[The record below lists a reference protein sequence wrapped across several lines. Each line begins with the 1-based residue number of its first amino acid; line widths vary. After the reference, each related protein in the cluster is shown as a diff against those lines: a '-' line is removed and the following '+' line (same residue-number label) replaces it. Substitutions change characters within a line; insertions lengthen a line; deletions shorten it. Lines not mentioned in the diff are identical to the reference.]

1 MHNLLW
7 LIPLAPLV
15 GATLNGLLALTHA
28 GREKGPSEK
37 LISLIGCA
45 APLVSFAVVVQLWF
59 AMRHLSPD
67 ARLFQQTVF
76 TWIAAG
82 DVKVDVA
89 YWIDTLSMT
98 MLLVVTG
105 IGSLIHIYSSA
116 YMHGDRGFARFFA
129 YLNLF
134 MFSMLTLV
142 MAKSLPLLFV
152 GWEGVGLCSY
162 LLIGFWYKDIANA
175 AAGKKA
181 FIVNRVGDF
190 AFLLGMFILFVAA
203 KGLGNA
209 TLDIPM
215 LRDMSIVHADA
226 MTKVATAACLLLFV
240 GACGKSA
247 QIPLYVWLPDAMA
260 GPTPVSALIHAATMV
275 TAGVYMIARLS
286 FLYDLAPV
294 ASAVVATVGAATAIF
309 AATIGFAQ
317 RDIKKVLA
325 YSTVSQLGYMFLAVG
340 CGAYAAGVFH
350 LLTHAFFKACLF
362 LGAGSVIH
370 GLSGEQDMFKMGQLS
385 KHMKITWMTFVISAV
400 AIAGI
405 PPLAGFFS
413 KDEILWSAFSAHL
426 EPVWLGRVLWVV
438 GVAAAWMTAFY
449 MFRAVFLTFHGT
461 DRVSHEAK
469 HHLHE
474 SPPAMTVP
482 LVILAAGAV
491 LVGFLGVPT
500 VLGGGNTFHH
510 WLEPVFAGHIE
521 THPVGVGIN
530 TIAAPAPGMV
540 LAETEG
546 GHSSLEIILMVLS
559 VAVALSGILLAR
571 VFYLT
576 RPGLPA
582 QVTARI
588 GGLYTLVFNKYYVDE
603 LYERTIVRPGYAL
616 SDRLLYRVIDAGLID
631 GIVNGLGITARLLG
645 AVTRLAQS
653 GVVRTYAFF
662 MLIGFL
668 FLMYQLVVR

>member
-7 LIPLAPLV
+7 LIPLAPLA
-15 GATLNGLLALTHA
+15 GAALNGLLALAFA
-28 GREKGPSEK
+28 GKEKGPNEK

-45 APLVSFAVVVQLWF
+45 APLVSFAVVVKLYF
-59 AMRHLSPD
+59 AMRHLAPE
-67 ARLFQQTVF
+67 ARLFEQSVF
-76 TWIAAG
+76 SWIAAG
-82 DVKVDVA
+82 DVRVDVA
-89 YWIDTLSMT
+89 FWVDALSMT
-98 MLLVVTG
+98 MLLIVTG
-105 IGSLIHIYSSA
+105 IGSLIHIYSTA

-134 MFSMLTLV
+134 MFAMLTLV
-142 MAKSLPLLFV
+142 MARSLPLLFV

-162 LLIGFWYKDIANA
+162 LLIGFWYQDIANA

-209 TLDIPM
+209 TLDIPA
-215 LRDMSIVHADA
+215 LRDLTFVHPDA
-226 MTKVATAACLLLFV
+226 IAAVATAACLLLFV

-275 TAGVYMIARLS
+275 TAGVYMIARLH
-286 FLYDLAPV
+286 FLYELSPV
-294 ASAVVATVGAATAIF
+294 ANATVAVVGAATAIF

-385 KHMKITWMTFVISAV
+385 KHMKITWATFLISSL

-413 KDEILWSAFSAHL
+413 KDEILWRAFTANL

-438 GVAAAWMTAFY
+438 ALAAAWMTAFY
-449 MFRAVFLTFHGT
+449 VFRAVFLTFHGT

-474 SPPAMTVP
+474 SPPAMTMP
-482 LVILAAGAV
+482 LVVLAAGAV
-491 LVGFLGVPT
+491 LVGFLGVPG
-500 VLGGGNTFHH
+500 VLGGGDTFHH
-510 WLEPVFAGHIE
+510 WLEPVFAGHIG
-521 THPVGVGIN
+521 THAVGVGLEN
-530 TIAAPAPGMV
+530 LPAQADATIAAS
-540 LAETEG
+540 TEG
-546 GHSSLEIILMVLS
+546 GHSSMEIILMVLS
-559 VAVALSGILLAR
+559 VGVALSGILLAR
-571 VFYLT
+571 VFYI
-576 RPGLPA
+576 RSPGTPA
-582 QVTARI
+582 ALTARL
-588 GGLYTLVFNKYYVDE
+588 GGIYTLVANKYYVDE
-603 LYERTIVRPGYAL
+603 FYERTIVRPGYAL
-616 SDRLLYRVIDAGLID
+616 ADRVLFRVIDAGLID
-631 GIVNGLGITARLLG
+631 GVVNGLGITARLLG

-662 MLIGFL
+662 MLAGFL
-668 FLMYQLVVR
+668 YLVYQLVR

>member
-15 GATLNGLLALTHA
+15 GAALNGLLALATS
-28 GREKGPSEK
+28 GREKGPNEK

-45 APLVSFAVVVQLWF
+45 APLVSFAVVMQLWLT
-59 AMRHLSPD
+59 MRHLAPD
-67 ARLFQQTVF
+67 DRIFQQTVF

-82 DVKVDVA
+82 DVRVDVS
-89 YWIDTLSMT
+89 YWIDALTMT

-105 IGSLIHIYSSA
+105 IGSLIHIYSTA

-162 LLIGFWYKDIANA
+162 LLIGFWYKDMANA

-203 KGLGNA
+203 KSLGHP

-226 MTKVATAACLLLFV
+226 ISKVATAACLLLFV

-385 KHMKITWMTFVISAV
+385 KHMKITWVTFLISAF
-400 AIAGI
+400 AISGI

-413 KDEILWSAFSAHL
+413 KDEILWSAFSAHF
-426 EPVWLGRVLWVV
+426 EPAWLGPVLYVV
-438 GVAAAWMTAFY
+438 ALAAAWMTAFY

-482 LVILAAGAV
+482 LVVLAAGAV
-491 LVGFLGVPT
+491 LVGFLGVPS
-500 VLGGGNTFHH
+500 VLHGPNTFHH
-510 WLEPVFAGHIE
+510 WLEPVFAGKIGA
-521 THPVGVGIN
+521 PDIGVGLN
-530 TIAAPAPGMV
+530 TVAPAVHGTV
-540 LAETEG
+540 LAEAEA
-546 GHSSLEIILMVLS
+546 GHGSLELLLMLLS
-559 VAVALSGILLAR
+559 VVVAASGILLAR
-571 VFYLT
+571 VFYIT
-576 RPGLPA
+576 KPALPA
-582 QVTARI
+582 AVTARL
-588 GGLYTLVFNKYYVDE
+588 GGFYTLVYNKYYVDE

-616 SDRLLYRVIDAGLID
+616 ADNLLFKFIDAGIIE
-631 GIVNGLGITARLLG
+631 GIVNGLGIFARLLG

-668 FLMYQLVVR
+668 YLMYHLAR

>member
-15 GATLNGLLALTHA
+15 GATLNGLLALAHA
-28 GREKGPSEK
+28 SREKGPNEK

-45 APLVSFAVVVQLWF
+45 APLVSFAVVVQLWL
-59 AMRHLSPD
+59 AMKHLAPD
-67 ARLFQQTVF
+67 DRVFQQTVF

-82 DVKVDVA
+82 DVRVDVS
-89 YWIDTLSMT
+89 YWIDTLTMT

-105 IGSLIHIYSSA
+105 IGSLIHIYSTS

-175 AAGKKA
+175 GAGKKA

-190 AFLLGMFILFVAA
+190 AFLIGMFILFMAA
-203 KGLGNA
+203 KSLGHP
-209 TLDIPM
+209 TLDIPV

-226 MTKVATAACLLLFV
+226 MSKVATAACLLLFV

-275 TAGVYMIARLS
+275 TAGVYMIARLN
-286 FLYDLAPV
+286 FLYELAPL
-294 ASAVVATVGAATAIF
+294 ANAVVATVGAATAIF

-385 KHMKITWMTFVISAV
+385 KHMKITWGTFVISAL
-400 AIAGI
+400 AISGI

-413 KDEILWSAFSAHL
+413 KDEILWSAFSAHF
-426 EPVWLGRVLWVV
+426 EPAWLGPVLYVV
-438 GVAAAWMTAFY
+438 ALDASWMTAFY

-461 DRVSHEAK
+461 DRVSHEAR

-491 LVGFLGVPT
+491 LVGFLSVPS
-500 VLGGGNTFHH
+500 VLHGPNTFHH
-510 WLEPVFAGHIE
+510 WLEPVFEGKIGAHDIG
-521 THPVGVGIN
+521 VGVN
-530 TIAAPAPGMV
+530 TIAPAVHGTV
-540 LAETEG
+540 LAEAEA
-546 GHSSLEIILMVLS
+546 GHSSIELLLMLLS
-559 VAVALSGILLAR
+559 VVVAASGILLAR
-571 VFYLT
+571 VFYIT
-576 RPGLPA
+576 KPGLPA
-582 QVTARI
+582 AVTARL
-588 GGLYTLVFNKYYVDE
+588 GGLYTLVANKYYVDE

-616 SDRLLYRVIDAGLID
+616 ADNFMFKFIDAGIIE
-631 GIVNGLGITARLLG
+631 GIVNGVGIFARLIG

-662 MLIGFL
+662 MLVGFL
-668 FLMYQLVVR
+668 YLMYHLAR